1 MYRDYDE
8 YERGDELYHHGRKG
22 QKWGQHIFST
32 AKNIATRA
40 AKRAVANA
48 TPAVKMLNKNG
59 KKGIQFLK
67 DNPQFAYGVALPA
80 AAFTGR
86 ATYQAIKKHN
96 RNKRQDKLEKSK
108 RTRIYDRSS
117 GNYWHLNKEL
127 TNKQWLEVNKRKK
140 AGEKTGDI
148 LKSMKVLKK

>member
-1 MYRDYDE
+1 MHRYYDE
-8 YERGDELYHHGRKG
+8 EERDDELYHHGRKG
-22 QKWGQHIFST
+22 QKWGQHIYAMAKAT
-32 AKNIATRA
+32 AKKA
-40 AKRAVANA
+40 ARSAS
-48 TPAVKMLNKNG
+48 KNLKAGG
-59 KKGIQFLK
+59 KFLK
-67 DNPQFAYGVALPA
+67 ENPEFAYGVAVPA
-80 AAFTGR
+80 AAFAGR

-96 RNKRQDKLEKSK
+96 RNKRQDKQEKMK

-117 GNYWHLNKEL
+117 GNYWHLKKEL

>member
-8 YERGDELYHHGRKG
+8 ERDDELYHYGKTG
-22 QKWGQHIFST
+22 MKWGHHIYAMAKAT
-32 AKNIATRA
+32 AKKA
-40 AKRAVANA
+40 ARSAS
-48 TPAVKMLNKNG
+48 KNLKTG
-59 KKGIQFLK
+59 TKFLK
-67 DNPQFAYGVALPA
+67 DNPQLPA

-86 ATYQAIKKHN
+86 ATYQAVKKHN
-96 RNKRQDKLEKSK
+96 RIKRQEKQEKAK

-117 GNYWHLNKEL
+117 GNYWHLKKEL

>member
-8 YERGDELYHHGRKG
+8 ERDDELYHYGRQG
-22 QKWGQHIFST
+22 MKWGHHIYAMAKAT
-32 AKNIATRA
+32 AKKA
-40 AKRAVANA
+40 ARSAS
-48 TPAVKMLNKNG
+48 KNLKAGG
-59 KKGIQFLK
+59 KFLK
-67 DNPQFAYGVALPA
+67 ENPEFTYGVAVPA
-80 AAFTGR
+80 AAFAGR

-96 RNKRQDKLEKSK
+96 RNKRQDNQEKMK

-117 GNYWHLNKEL
+117 GNYWRLKKEL

>member
-1 MYRDYDE
+1 MYRDYNE
-8 YERGDELYHHGRKG
+8 ERDDELYHHGRKG
-22 QKWGQHIFST
+22 QKWDQHIFSM
-32 AKNIATRA
+32 AKNVASRA
-40 AKRAVANA
+40 ARSAS
-48 TPAVKMLNKNG
+48 KNLKTG
-59 KKGIQFLK
+59 TKFLK

-80 AAFTGR
+80 AAF
-86 ATYQAIKKHN
+86 
-96 RNKRQDKLEKSK
+96 E

-117 GNYWHLNKEL
+117 GNYWHLKKEL

>member
-8 YERGDELYHHGRKG
+8 EEYRDDELAHYGKTG
-22 QKWGQHIFST
+22 MKWGHHIYSMAKSV
-32 AKNIATRA
+32 AKNAARSAT
-40 AKRAVANA
+40 
-48 TPAVKMLNKNG
+48 KNV
-59 KKGIQFLK
+59 KKGAKYLGEH
-67 DNPQFAYGVALPA
+67 PEFAYGVALPA
-80 AAFTGR
+80 AAFAGR

-96 RNKRQDKLEKSK
+96 RNKRQDKQEKMK

-117 GNYWHLNKEL
+117 GNYWHLKKEL